1 MQLFLYQFGFT
12 RMAQNAEKDILVVY
26 SKRNIC
32 FHYRSVIHVITLF
45 FYAEYDGNIFILIRR
60 HQDGLE
66 HREGHPGGVQQEK
79 CMFLLWTCDTC
90 YYPIFLWRIRWKY
103 FHFDLASPGWP
114 RTPRRTSWWS
124 TARQNINFELS
135 ACYRLNQDKIIYI
148 CHKKQGYNMYHMSIM
163 GTYVSLAVLHQDV
176 LLGIQGHPGDEKSR
190 QKYFHR
196 IYHKKIQL

>member
-1 MQLFLYQFGFT
+1 MEISMQLFLYQFGFT

-26 SKRNIC
+26 SKRNVC
-32 FHYRSVIHVITLF
+32 FYYGRVIHVITLF
-45 FYAEYDGNIFILIRR
+45 FYGEYDGNIFILIWR

-66 HREGHPGGVQQEK
+66 RREEHPGGVQQDK
-79 CMFLLWTCDTC
+79 TSILNYLLATGCC
-90 YYPIFLWRIRWKY
+90 
-103 FHFDLASPGWP
+103 S
-114 RTPRRTSWWS
+114 RTVLH
-124 TARQNINFELS
+124 QNVALFWFCIVMANSSIL
-135 ACYRLNQDKIIYI
+135 YNILILKLIYKIYSN
-148 CHKKQGYNMYHMSIM
+148 KLKQGYNMYHMSIM

>member
-1 MQLFLYQFGFT
+1 MEISMQLFLYQFGFT

-45 FYAEYDGNIFILIRR
+45 FYAKYDGNIFILIRR

-135 ACYRLNQDKIIYI
+135 ACYRLLF
-148 CHKKQGYNMYHMSIM
+148 
-163 GTYVSLAVLHQDV
+163 TYCAPPECCFILVLYCNGKLQHSV
-176 LLGIQGHPGDEKSR
+176 
-190 QKYFHR
+190 
-196 IYHKKIQL
+196 

>member
-1 MQLFLYQFGFT
+1 MQQNSVYFFSLF
-12 RMAQNAEKDILVVY
+12 
-26 SKRNIC
+26 RNSFPPKQRHMIYVINLI
-32 FHYRSVIHVITLF
+32 FHGDFDAIV
-45 FYAEYDGNIFILIRR
+45 FISIWL

-66 HREGHPGGVQQEK
+66 RREGHPGGVQQEK

-135 ACYRLNQDKIIYI
+135 ACYRLLFTYCAPPECCFILLYSIKMSFSAFKAILVMKNQDRNISIVFTI
-148 CHKKQGYNMYHMSIM
+148 KKYSYNMYHTIIM
-163 GTYVSLAVLHQDV
+163 
-176 LLGIQGHPGDEKSR
+176 
-190 QKYFHR
+190 
-196 IYHKKIQL
+196 